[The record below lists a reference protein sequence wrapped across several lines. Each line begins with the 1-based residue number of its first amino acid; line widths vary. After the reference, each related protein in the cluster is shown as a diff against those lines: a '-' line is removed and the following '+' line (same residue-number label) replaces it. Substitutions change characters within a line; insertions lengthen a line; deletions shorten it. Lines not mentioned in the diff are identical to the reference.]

1 MHINLKFLMIGLKLL
16 YSNITK
22 YVNFNLYKFF
32 IILRYNLPDKY
43 ILTRYILSFVISNRS
58 TFSFFFYF
66 LFAILLYRYQC
77 VELYKH
83 KF

>member
-43 ILTRYILSFVISNRS
+43 ILTRYILSFVISNCS
-58 TFSFFFYF
+58 TFSFFF